1 MVAKLYEAL
10 DTLLNELGKLGF
22 DLTEKVRVRRQPDAV
37 KGTSDI
43 FHGTL
48 VDDQKITAK
57 RIRFLQKSKPQCV
70 RVCNYSLHLIK
81 LADLLV

>member
-48 VDDQKITAK
+48 VDDQKNYCKTDTVS
-57 RIRFLQKSKPQCV
+57 SKV
-70 RVCNYSLHLIK
+70 KTTMRKGV
-81 LADLLV
+81 